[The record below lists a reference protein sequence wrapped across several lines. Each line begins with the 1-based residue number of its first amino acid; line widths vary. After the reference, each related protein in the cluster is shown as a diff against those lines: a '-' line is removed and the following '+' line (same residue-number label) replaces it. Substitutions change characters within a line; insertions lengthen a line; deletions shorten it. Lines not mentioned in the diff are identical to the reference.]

1 MKLFKEFLIMLLYIT
16 PVYFLRR
23 HGDSILISF
32 ELIPSLVSA
41 GKYCTESVNS
51 T

>member
-1 MKLFKEFLIMLLYIT
+1 MELMIILLYIT

-23 HGDSILISF
+23 HGDSHVISF